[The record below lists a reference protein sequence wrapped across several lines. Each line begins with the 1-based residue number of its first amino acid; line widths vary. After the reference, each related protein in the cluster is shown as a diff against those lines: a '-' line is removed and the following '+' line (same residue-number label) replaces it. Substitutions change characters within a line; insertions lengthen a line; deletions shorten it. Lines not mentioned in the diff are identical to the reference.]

1 MAAIFSRARITIM
14 TGYYGINLLYATNP
28 KKKREKER
36 ERKRKK
42 KENELPPA
50 GHQMF
55 PVRSTRRPPMRASGK
70 GSGTV
75 MSTTEMQKFDLCAN
89 TFVPYVHMQARVH
102 ART

>member
-1 MAAIFSRARITIM
+1 MAAVFSRARITIT
-14 TGYYGINLLYATNP
+14 TGYYGINLLYATNQKK

-36 ERKRKK
+36 EEKKGKRT
-42 KENELPPA
+42 PMA
-50 GHQMF
+50 VHQMF
-55 PVRSTRRPPMRASGK
+55 PVRSTRRPPMRVSAK

-89 TFVPYVHMQARVH
+89 TFVPYVHTQARVH

>member
-1 MAAIFSRARITIM
+1 MAVVFSRARITIT
-14 TGYYGINLLYATNP
+14 TGYYGINLLYATN
-28 KKKREKER
+28 KKKKTRESG
-36 ERKRKK
+36 RKGK
-42 KENELPPA
+42 KEKRTSMV

-55 PVRSTRRPPMRASGK
+55 PVRSTRRPPMRVSAK

-89 TFVPYVHMQARVH
+89 TFVPYVHTQTRVH